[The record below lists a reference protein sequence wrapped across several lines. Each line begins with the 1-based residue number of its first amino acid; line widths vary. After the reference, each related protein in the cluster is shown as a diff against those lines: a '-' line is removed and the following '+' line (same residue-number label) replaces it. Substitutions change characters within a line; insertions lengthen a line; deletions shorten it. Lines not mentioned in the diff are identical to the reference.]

1 MEDRTTNLSD
11 LIFDMLENVM
21 LINMLTDNQPGMLTD
36 EEQEAMDVINKA
48 VDKLWPEMDEDP
60 LDLTDEEIE
69 ELLDLLMEEEE
80 DDDDEG

>member
-21 LINMLTDNQPGMLTD
+21 LINMLSDGQPGMLTE
-36 EEQEAMDVINKA
+36 EEQEAMDVINTA
-48 VDKLWPEMDEDP
+48 VDKLWPELDDEP

-69 ELLDLLMEEEE
+69 ELLDMLMEEEE